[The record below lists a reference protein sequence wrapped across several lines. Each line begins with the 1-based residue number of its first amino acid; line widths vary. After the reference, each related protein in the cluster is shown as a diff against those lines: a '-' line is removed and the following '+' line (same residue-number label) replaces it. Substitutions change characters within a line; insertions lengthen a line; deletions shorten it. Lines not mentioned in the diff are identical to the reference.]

1 MKHKLRYEIE
11 YDYKDLQYL
20 IDHLDTFAKSAH
32 SAGADSDS
40 ETHNKLLHKIKTWGE
55 SLGVP
60 FFQTNPAKPVKQAAS
75 EGRHHGNLPFEIM
88 TYISVYIEDIMRK
101 GQITAPYYTQIA
113 ASQLAMMDAYGGCER
128 VLQTPLP
135 LAYSIAI
142 SQITWLYVLVLPFQ
156 LFEKLGWVTIPGTII
171 AAYIILGLAAIGL
184 QIENPFGSDVNDLP
198 LDRYCTG
205 LEVDLNV
212 LTSHAPPGPEDWMMK
227 EDNKPLAR
235 YSDDGWD
242 KLKAKSLEEIREEL
256 VHKMEHH
263 MVEAVKH
270 PDSSERTEKPNGAV

>member
-1 MKHKLRYEIE
+1 
-11 YDYKDLQYL
+11 
-20 IDHLDTFAKSAH
+20 
-32 SAGADSDS
+32 
-40 ETHNKLLHKIKTWGE
+40 
-55 SLGVP
+55 
-60 FFQTNPAKPVKQAAS
+60 
-75 EGRHHGNLPFEIM
+75 
-88 TYISVYIEDIMRK
+88 MRK

-212 LTSHAPPGPEDWMMK
+212 LTSHAPPSPEDWMMK
-227 EDNKPLAR
+227 DDNKPLAR

-242 KLKAKSLEEIREEL
+242 KLKAKTLEEIREEL

-263 MVEAVKH
+263 TVEAVKH
-270 PDSSERTEKPNGAV
+270 PDSSERTEKPIGAV